1 MLCHRSSSSLG
12 LVSKILLGWFTVLT
26 ACSRTEPS
34 EPRGEPVAVATV
46 TLSAVATVAPSA
58 TEATVA
64 SASAPA
70 PVVSSA
76 SALGLAVSAECRGG
90 RLSWAAVKEKC
101 RSANSK
107 RGSVLPEAIVAEI
120 AGPDEVKAGEV
131 GEFEVQLVNPSKG
144 DVALTVR
151 LTCGPS
157 ITAVDGKGREV
168 IEYERTDGAETLSE
182 CSSRGTVIDVV
193 SEPGGSLTTPFS
205 WKARRERYRD
215 GKRVE
220 AGPLQPGQYKLRAF
234 TWLERGDADE
244 EEKSHGVSVAVVAER
259 SVAVR

>member
-1 MLCHRSSSSLG
+1 
-12 LVSKILLGWFTVLT
+12 
-26 ACSRTEPS
+26 
-34 EPRGEPVAVATV
+34 VAVATV